1 MSDSTTNLD
10 TLPNGGASQEVRVN
24 ELADAFSVAAPFGR
38 RASTSSGLTW
48 GFYGTPRYYIN
59 ATATAKSNGTVA
71 LTASSTRYVS
81 VNRSFT
87 VAEQATSFPADGL
100 AMAKAVTSASAVT
113 SYEDHRDPHHFNR
126 FLYGIATKAMAD
138 ANQTLNYE
146 EAMCEELVTTGSL
159 TATRNLVVPLVP
171 RVWFVRNTCT
181 GGSIQVIGAS
191 GTGVTIATAKAAI
204 VSCDGTNVNR
214 ITADA

>member
-1 MSDSTTNLD
+1 MSDSTTHLD
-10 TLPNGGASQEVRVN
+10 TLPAGGANQEVRVN
-24 ELADAFSVAAPFGR
+24 ELADAVSVAASFGR
-38 RASTSSGLTW
+38 RAAGSSGLTW
-48 GFYGTPRYYIN
+48 GFYGTPRYYIGT
-59 ATATAKSNGTVA
+59 TATVKANGTVA

-81 VNRSFT
+81 VNRALAVS
-87 VAEQATSFPADGL
+87 EQASSFAADKL
-100 AMAKAVTSASAVT
+100 ALYRAVTNVNAVA
-113 SYEDHRDPHHFNR
+113 SYEDHRDPHHLQR

-138 ANQTLNYE
+138 ANQTLSYE
-146 EAMCEELVTTGSL
+146 EAMCEELVTTGAL

-204 VSCDGTNVNR
+204 VSCDGTNLNR